1 MAWPAWIHFM
11 LGVKVGHNLL
21 SNFFPFI
28 LLSYNV
34 SLLSEIYFYLLLT
47 YWLDLNWYIYQ
58 EIWRLSIANWP
69 TIASYGSNSFLA
81 MIKFIIVISFNG
93 VVLKVWYPNVH
104 FGTKI
109 EKNAGGGLEVLYIS
123 SVKGSWRSPVS
134 RCSRKGIKTLKTF
147 WSSYFWKINQQLKIE
162 ETMP

>member
-1 MAWPAWIHFM
+1 MDTISSVTFF
-11 LGVKVGHNLL
+11 LL
-21 SNFFPFI
+21 FYLHKMQAYHQKYIFTYYLLTAFI
-28 LLSYNV
+28 LVRTAFLELIY
-34 SLLSEIYFYLLLT
+34 LSE
-47 YWLDLNWYIYQ
+47 D
-58 EIWRLSIANWP
+58 SK
-69 TIASYGSNSFLA
+69 TINCQLAKITSYGSNSFLA

-123 SVKGSWRSPVS
+123 SVTGSWRSPVS
-134 RCSRKGIKTLKTF
+134 RCSRKGGKIPKTF
-147 WSSYFWKINQQLKIE
+147 WSFYFWKINQQLKIE

>member
-1 MAWPAWIHFM
+1 MDTISSVTFFLFFYLHKMQAYHHKYIFTYY
-11 LGVKVGHNLL
+11 LL
-21 SNFFPFI
+21 TDFI
-28 LLSYNV
+28 LVRSAFLELIYLSGDSKTINCQ
-34 SLLSEIYFYLLLT
+34 L
-47 YWLDLNWYIYQ
+47 
-58 EIWRLSIANWP
+58 AN
-69 TIASYGSNSFLA
+69 IASYGSNSFLA

-123 SVKGSWRSPVS
+123 SVTDSWRSPVS
-134 RCSRKGIKTLKTF
+134 WCSRKGGKTPKTLCSF
-147 WSSYFWKINQQLKIE
+147 YFWKINQQLKIE

>member
-1 MAWPAWIHFM
+1 MGTISPVTF
-11 LGVKVGHNLL
+11 
-21 SNFFPFI
+21 SFI

-81 MIKFIIVISFNG
+81 MIKFIIVIFFNG
-93 VVLKVWYPNVH
+93 ISWKCDTLMSIFEQRLSKMEEEYILKEGGVH
-104 FGTKI
+104 FNYLHQRGGHS
-109 EKNAGGGLEVLYIS
+109 EKFKKRVGVWCW
-123 SVKGSWRSPVS
+123 VRS
-134 RCSRKGIKTLKTF
+134 F
-147 WSSYFWKINQQLKIE
+147 
-162 ETMP
+162 